1 MSARKIVLH
10 ARMEYSLWLTNPR
23 MSILLVLL
31 VLIHSMVI
39 QPLAQAGGQ
48 IGARFHMLEPLA
60 ALCNSTLILLI
71 LPIGFLILM
80 AGFPRMDRG
89 FLLRLYRVG
98 RLNWVLGELLYL
110 CMAAAT
116 YLGAVL
122 LGTALC
128 SLPYAPSTGPGWS
141 AVATDY
147 ADILGEDALKNI
159 IALLPKNLYQQ
170 MGPGTAAAGS
180 FLLLFL
186 CLVLMGSVL
195 LAASLLRVKAMGV
208 AADAALL
215 LVGAGF
221 VILDSPWMWG
231 FPCAHALTWIHFNP
245 YFRAPVCPLWV
256 SGFYFL
262 LGSALMSAL
271 ACVAAKRRSFDSML
285 EFD

>member
-1 MSARKIVLH
+1 MNARKIVLH

-31 VLIHSMVI
+31 TLIHSMAV
-39 QPLAQAGGQ
+39 QPLAQAGRQ
-48 IGARFHMLEPLA
+48 IGARFHLLEPLA
-60 ALCNSTLILLI
+60 ALCNSTLILLM

-89 FLLRLYRVG
+89 FLLQLYRVG

-110 CMAAAT
+110 CMAAGT
-116 YLGAVL
+116 YLGVVL

-128 SLPYAPSTGPGWS
+128 SLPYAPITSPGWS

-147 ADILGEDALKNI
+147 VNILGESALKS
-159 IALLPKNLYQQ
+159 AVGLLPKNLYQQ
-170 MGPGTAAAGS
+170 MGPGAAVAGS

-186 CLVLMGSVL
+186 CLVLMGAIL
-195 LAASLLRVKAMGV
+195 LAASLLRINSLGIAV
-208 AADAALL
+208 DAALL

-231 FPCAHALTWIHFNP
+231 FPCAHALIWLHYNP
-245 YFRAPVCPLWV
+245 YFRTPVCPLWV
-256 SGFYFL
+256 SGLYFL
-262 LGSALMSAL
+262 LGATLMTTL
-271 ACVAAKRRSFDSML
+271 ACVTAKQRSFDSML

>member
-1 MSARKIVLH
+1 MNARKIVLH

-48 IGARFHMLEPLA
+48 IGVRFHLLEPLA

-71 LPIGFLILM
+71 LPLGFLILM

-89 FLLRLYRVG
+89 FLLQLYRVG

-128 SLPYAPSTGPGWS
+128 SLPYAPITSPGWS

-147 ADILGEDALKNI
+147 VNILGESALKSAT
-159 IALLPKNLYQQ
+159 ALLPKNLYQQ
-170 MGPGTAAAGS
+170 MGPGAAVAGS

-186 CLVLMGSVL
+186 CLVLMGAIL
-195 LAASLLRVKAMGV
+195 LAASLLRINSLGV
-208 AADAALL
+208 ASDAALL

-231 FPCAHALTWIHFNP
+231 FPCAHALIWLHYNP
-245 YFRAPVCPLWV
+245 YFRTPVCPLWV
-256 SGFYFL
+256 SGLYFL
-262 LGSALMSAL
+262 LGAALMTAL
-271 ACVAAKRRSFDSML
+271 ACVTAKRRSFDSML